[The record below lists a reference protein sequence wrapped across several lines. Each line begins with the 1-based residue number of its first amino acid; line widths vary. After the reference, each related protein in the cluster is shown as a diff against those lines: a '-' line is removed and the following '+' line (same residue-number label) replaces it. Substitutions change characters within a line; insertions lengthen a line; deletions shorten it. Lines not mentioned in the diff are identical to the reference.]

1 MRGTWILQ
9 GFDAEEAL
17 VETTEDE
24 RVESLLRRA
33 QEALSCSDERPR
45 RENFLSMN
53 MENPLSQLLSVAEAG
68 LVSGDIVWLMSR
80 AVRAASTGSQQDA
93 CNPASSDA
101 IGHEG
106 EDLGWSGDNSGPG
119 GGSEESSGEERQ
131 HESPAPLVNPP
142 R

>member
-53 MENPLSQLLSVAEAG
+53 MENPLSPLLSVAEAG

-106 EDLGWSGDNSGPG
+106 EDLG
-119 GGSEESSGEERQ
+119 
-131 HESPAPLVNPP
+131 
-142 R
+142 